1 MKLINNSKCALCHG
15 LPKKDFY
22 RLEVGKVLDV
32 PKEVADIWLKYE
44 GVQVYVAP
52 EDVEKAKAE
61 AVAKALKE
69 EKAKAKMEKCAP
81 CYENGKTPAQEDC
94 DKCKEAAK
102 KKNSKK

>member
-44 GVQVYVAP
+44 GVQVYVSP

-69 EKAKAKMEKCAP
+69 EKAKATEDKA
-81 CYENGKTPAQEDC
+81 KTA
-94 DKCKEAAK
+94 
-102 KKNSKK
+102 SKKSSKK

>member
-15 LPKKDFY
+15 IPKKDFY

-44 GVQVYVAP
+44 GVQVYVSP

-69 EKAKAKMEKCAP
+69 EKAKTA
-81 CYENGKTPAQEDC
+81 
-94 DKCKEAAK
+94 
-102 KKNSKK
+102 SKKSSKK